1 MNSIFSI
8 RLREL
13 RKSKRLTQRQ
23 VADLLHVAQ
32 TTIANYERGS
42 RMPDLEKLAQI
53 GVLFQVSIDYLLG
66 KELQLLPEKELTI
79 PQPEAYFNSLRN
91 GDKSAAR
98 AIILRLIQYGMSTEQ
113 IYRQFME
120 QALVKTGDLW
130 QAGEIAVWQ
139 EHLIS
144 EIVQINM
151 ALLKGARRQ
160 EAVQSKRILCLLP
173 GEESHMIGLRMMGDL
188 LEERG
193 HQVHFLGNGLPADN
207 VFEAIAKLKP
217 DFVLLSVT
225 MPGNVSSAKSMIR
238 HIQQQLG
245 VMSPHIII
253 GGKALE
259 QLEDPR
265 VQLNAYAE
273 CQTIEVLFS
282 AIEQ

>member
-53 GVLFQVSIDYLLG
+53 GVLFQVSMDYLLG

-98 AIILRLIQYGMSTEQ
+98 AIILHLIQYGMSTDQ

-238 HIQQQLG
+238 HIHQQLG

-273 CQTIEVLFS
+273 CQTIEVLIS